1 VRAISQLAAI
11 PRRSRSKRNLIAQ
24 PAVAT
29 ALRAVHA
36 QELRSGRLIGRPLEV
51 RGEEAQASLTTDT
64 RARVPTG
71 CLRLRMMFV
80 ISSVVRRRRIR
91 KRHIVGDVVVS
102 NAADVERLG
111 IKPRENRRWTCPEIA

>member
-1 VRAISQLAAI
+1 MRAISQLAAI

-51 RGEEAQASLTTDT
+51 YGEEAQASLTTNT
-64 RARVPTG
+64 RERVPTG
-71 CLRLRMMFV
+71 GLRLRMMFV
-80 ISSVVRRRRIR
+80 ISSVVWRCRIR
-91 KRHIVGDVVVS
+91 KHHIVGNVVVS

-111 IKPRENRRWTCPEIA
+111 IKARENRRWTCPEIA